1 MAGMGVM
8 FGGFVL
14 FVPTTYFACHIYNVL
29 FEFIKQLKPQEEEEE
44 SDQAEEPGKM
54 KKSWKESAIEMRD
67 EKINE
72 DKKGK

>member
-1 MAGMGVM
+1 MGVM

-29 FEFIKQLKPQEEEEE
+29 FEFIKQLRPKEQEEESEE
-44 SDQAEEPGKM
+44 IEEEPKF

-67 EKINE
+67 EKLAD
-72 DKKGK
+72 DKK

>member
-14 FVPTTYFACHIYNVL
+14 FVPTTYVACHIYNVL
-29 FEFIKQLKPQEEEEE
+29 FEFIKQLKPPEDEE
-44 SDQAEEPGKM
+44 SSDTDEPAKR

-67 EKINE
+67 EKIAE
-72 DKKGK
+72 DK